1 MALNSKIL
9 SPFSKILPSLCLPV
23 LDFIFIFPTKKN
35 PDNTH
40 EGSLVLRRPKDL
52 TFLQILKKNIGQYA
66 IVWQHFIK
74 RVPRHDLNLLK
85 YILLQQRFGVI
96 SIELHI

>member
-1 MALNSKIL
+1 MALKSKIF

-23 LDFIFIFPTKKN
+23 LDFIFISS
-35 PDNTH
+35 TH
-40 EGSLVLRRPKDL
+40 EGSLVLRWPKDL

-85 YILLQQRFGVI
+85 YNCYNNDLVWLVLSYIFNNNNTF
-96 SIELHI
+96 H